1 MEALVFDLKTK
12 VLKHEKKHPM
22 PEIVKDDD
30 VIVKVAYSGVCGTDL
45 HIMAGEFPARSDR
58 PFTLGHEFSGVVHA
72 VGPASAF
79 RAGQKVVVD
88 PNRPCNLCNH
98 CRRSKYQFCSA
109 RANIGV
115 WVDGGWAGSVQLII
129 LIISSILKL
138 SSTTIIAPASVQSS
152 SPCNLCNHC
161 RRSKYQFCSAR
172 ANIGVWVDG
181 GWAQY
186 CVVSSLHVFLLPD
199 GVSLAQGGLCEP
211 YSCVSHGFDIISP
224 ITVGQKILICGAGII
239 GNLWITTLHH
249 QGHRNI
255 TVSEMNTKRLEIV
268 KNLQT
273 GYRLVTPDVLEK
285 EKNEVLYDVIID
297 CTGVGKVMEISFEY
311 LNYGG
316 KYVVF
321 GCCPP
326 THQANINVF
335 KIYEKELT
343 IHGVKVNPFSF
354 PNAIGWLSAMGDR
367 YLNFEKLGV
376 KVYALSD
383 YQAAFNDLKA
393 GVISK
398 AMLKID

>member
-22 PEIVKDDD
+22 PEIVKEDD

-72 VGPASAF
+72 AGPASAF

-88 PNRPCNLCNH
+88 PNR
-98 CRRSKYQFCSA
+98 
-109 RANIGV
+109 
-115 WVDGGWAGSVQLII
+115 
-129 LIISSILKL
+129 
-138 SSTTIIAPASVQSS
+138 
-152 SPCNLCNHC
+152 PCNLCNHC

-268 KNLQT
+268 KNLET

-285 EKNEVLYDVIID
+285 EKNDVLYDVIID
-297 CTGVGKVMEISFEY
+297 CTGVGKVMEISFNY

-326 THQANINVF
+326 THQAKINVF

-367 YLNFEKLGV
+367 YLNFDKLGV